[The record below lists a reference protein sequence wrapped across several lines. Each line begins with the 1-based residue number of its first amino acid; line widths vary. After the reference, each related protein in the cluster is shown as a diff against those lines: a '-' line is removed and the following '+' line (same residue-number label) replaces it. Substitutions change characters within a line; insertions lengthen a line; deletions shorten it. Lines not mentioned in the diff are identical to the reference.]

1 MRLDPKFFNKFI
13 AICAIIT
20 FIAIIFFTIR
30 HSQSQVRDFKSNI
43 ENVQPD
49 TLSFYSYS
57 MPDSLYLSELKGG
70 PAVIQ
75 FWSTWSGRSHG
86 VNLIL
91 EEFKAH
97 FPEMTVLAAV
107 VRDDETLVR
116 EYIANHSFPFHFVD
130 GTDLFHNVYAPG
142 VPSQIFINSEGQLA
156 DFHIGDNEKAVR
168 DKLNQLLQNE

>member
-20 FIAIIFFTIR
+20 FVAIIFFTIR

-43 ENVQPD
+43 ESVQPD

-57 MPDSLYLSELKGG
+57 IPDSLYLSELKGA

-75 FWSTWSGRSHG
+75 FWSTWSGRSHT

-91 EEFKAH
+91 EEFKTEY
-97 FPEMTVLAAV
+97 PEMSVLAAV
-107 VRDDETLVR
+107 VRDDEALVR
-116 EYIANHSFPFHFVD
+116 EYIANNSFPFLFVD
-130 GTDLFHNVYAPG
+130 GTDFFHNVSAPG
-142 VPSQIFINSEGQLA
+142 VPSQIFINSEGKLT
-156 DFHIGDNEKAVR
+156 DYHIGDNEKAVR
-168 DKLNQLLQNE
+168 EKLNQLLQNE